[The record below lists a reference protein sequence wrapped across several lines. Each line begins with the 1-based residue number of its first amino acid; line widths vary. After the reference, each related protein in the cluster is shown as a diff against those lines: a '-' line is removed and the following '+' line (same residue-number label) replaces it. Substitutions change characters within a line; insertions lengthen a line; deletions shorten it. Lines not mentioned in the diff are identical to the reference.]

1 VFTHGCDLSE
11 CGRGEIEGL
20 ATENQCIF
28 SIFGHVEVL
37 AV

>member
-1 VFTHGCDLSE
+1 MQTWMDIGH
-11 CGRGEIEGL
+11 
-20 ATENQCIF
+20 QHIF